1 MFTKFKVLSLSLG
14 MLLFISGCGDLLGS
28 KTVKKEMGSG
38 QFEANCELDMN
49 AFSNILRKNISSQIR
64 CLGENLNLFIKI
76 VKSGKPG
83 YLSRVQLEHYLA
95 TRPDVKPELI
105 KMLGSVFELGH
116 LITGEDPNYISKAVV
131 EKVINFALVFNQ
143 EAALNFSPIFENK
156 TPVTYALHLSHRE
169 IVSGAN
175 KAIIQSLRAIFNSN
189 RGGEIHKINIVDLL
203 ENFKTEENAE
213 SIDNAKKVLFAK
225 KLVVGGDPEYLT
237 HTELEKIILNFDHF
251 VLITLDAVRY
261 KYIILKEQGSLLQF
275 LKRNV
280 DDLYKIV
287 LQGGLHSSQDDSKT
301 LFSLDQVLDALKVFI
316 SKDNFDIDKF
326 RVLIEEAKTLLMT
339 GNTEEIKVGEFKKL
353 FGHAQSILQSG
364 TVFHRIYDKFRVDLE
379 SYKPVTIDFSEY
391 RHTYPE
397 HQKELDQ
404 FERIVKKY
412 RFMKGEF
419 LSPYYGRAYRRNA
432 NGIFEIA
439 LLEYA
444 LKLVFVKYGSP
455 SPNADAVGG
464 YSIDATQVEN
474 LILKF
479 EDVLIDM
486 DILTPQK
493 AISTA
498 NNISLL
504 GSLFQYQSDKNKV
517 MDINEGTEF
526 ALTLLSAIPMSDEIF
541 ASMKADPTCRVDEF
555 DRVDP
560 DCFKNNYWKALCDG
574 YKNYYPLLF
583 EYLGPQKCSAWVN
596 SSENILFLNKL
607 SDAARTCNYYDESKT
622 EEIAYSKSDVMNILV
637 AMTHVE
643 TTILRWDINNN
654 NFMDA
659 SEVNSAYEIYSPAL
673 DGFLEDQSA
682 IIKKFKKQIFQFLV
696 KYEEIPD
703 PKEFKSI
710 WKFIK
715 FLLKFDKKSPAS
727 RKTIA
732 SILVAI
738 GEQNKKQAT
747 GPQFDCQLM
756 RDPTNIPRT
765 APTAP
770 STNKSKKTKAVD
782 NRTDYSYLLQPY
794 LHIAD

>member
-1 MFTKFKVLSLSLG
+1 MFTKLKILSLSLC
-14 MLLFISGCGDLLGS
+14 MLLFLSGCGDLLGS
-28 KTVKKEMGSG
+28 KAVKKELGSG
-38 QFEANCELDMN
+38 QFEVNCELDMN
-49 AFSNILRKNISSQIR
+49 AFSDIMRKNISRQIR

-83 YLSRVQLEHYLA
+83 YLSRIQLEHYLA
-95 TRPDVKPELI
+95 TKPDVKPEMI

-116 LITGEDPNYISKAVV
+116 LITGEDPNYISKEVV
-131 EKVINFALVFNQ
+131 EKIINFALVFNQ

-156 TPVTYALHLSHRE
+156 TPVTYALHQSHRE
-169 IVSGAN
+169 IVSDAN

-189 RGGEIHKINIVDLL
+189 RGGEIHKINIADFL

-213 SIDNAKKVLFAK
+213 SIENAKKVLFAK
-225 KLVVGGDPEYLT
+225 KLILGGDPDHLT
-237 HTELEKIILNFDHF
+237 HTELEKLILNFDHF

-261 KYIILKEQGSLLQF
+261 QYIILKQDSLLQF
-275 LKRNV
+275 LKRDV

-301 LFSLDQVLDALKVFI
+301 LFSVDQVLDAIKVFV
-316 SKDNFDIDKF
+316 SQDSFDIDKY
-326 RVLIEEAKTLLMT
+326 RILIEEAKTLLMT
-339 GNTEEIKVGEFKKL
+339 GNTEEIKVGEFKTL

-364 TVFHRIYDKFRVDLE
+364 IIFHRIYDKLRVQLE
-379 SYKPVTIDFSEY
+379 SSNPVTIDFSEY
-391 RHTYPE
+391 RHTYP
-397 HQKELDQ
+397 QKELDQ

-419 LSPYYGRAYRRNA
+419 LSPYYTRGYRRNA
-432 NGIFEIA
+432 DAIFETA
-439 LLEYA
+439 LLEYG
-444 LKLVFVKYGSP
+444 LKLVFIKYGSP

-474 LILKF
+474 LVLKF

-526 ALTLLSAIPMSDEIF
+526 ALTLFSAMPMSDEIF
-541 ASMKADPTCRVDEF
+541 DLMKADPACRVDEF

-560 DCFKNNYWKALCDG
+560 ECFRNNYWRTLCSE
-574 YKNYYPLLF
+574 YRPYYPLLF
-583 EYLGPQKCSAWVN
+583 EYLGAPKKCSDWVN
-596 SSENILFLNKL
+596 SAENDLFLNKL
-607 SDAARTCNYYDESKT
+607 SDAARTCNYYDEGKT
-622 EEIAYSKSDVMNILV
+622 EEIPYSKSDIMTILV

-703 PKEFKSI
+703 PKNFKSI

-715 FLLKFDKKSPAS
+715 FLLKFDKKAPAS

-738 GEQNKKQAT
+738 GEQNKKQST

-765 APTAP
+765 APAP
-770 STNKSKKTKAVD
+770 LMNKAKKAVD
-782 NRTDYSYLLQPY
+782 NRTDYSDLLKPY
-794 LHIAD
+794 LYLAD